1 MGTGFERSRNAG
13 RILGRF
19 AGAQVQRLEP
29 AVGEP
34 AVECAGHGADGVLQ
48 ERQLVEQ
55 FGRVERRGSHDHV
68 RVPVDVLCDAVHD
81 DVGAMVQRVLHVRA
95 HEGIVD
101 NNHDAVLVRD
111 GSDGADI
118 DEREGG
124 VGGRFNPDQL
134 RVRADQ
140 LLDVDLDRRAEGY
153 FDIVRERDLGE
164 VAVRAA
170 VDIGDGDYVRARG
183 ERLQDVGC
191 GGRAGAEGER
201 IASVLERC
209 DCAFEVVAAGVLAC
223 YGHFLVERPAA
234 YRLGFDEREYSY
246 SPTGLPTAVCA

>member
-1 MGTGFERSRNAG
+1 
-13 RILGRF
+13 
-19 AGAQVQRLEP
+19 
-29 AVGEP
+29 VGQP

-55 FGRVERRGSHDHV
+55 LGRVERRRAHDHV

-81 DVGAMVQRVLHVRA
+81 DVGAVVQRVLHVRA
-95 HEGIVD
+95 HEGVVD
-101 NNHDAVLVRD
+101 DDHDAMLVRD
-111 GSDGADI
+111 GSDGADV

-134 RVRADQ
+134 RVGADQ
-140 LLDVDLDRRAEGY
+140 LLDVDLDRRAEGH

-170 VDIGDGDYVRARG
+170 VDIGYGDDVRARG

-191 GGRAGAEGER
+191 RGRAGAEGER
-201 IASVLERC
+201 IAGVLERC

-223 YGHFLVERPAA
+223 GALYGGAA
-234 YRLGFDEREYSY
+234 GCVPIGVR
-246 SPTGLPTAVCA
+246 